1 MVKKVYICKEKSKI
15 TAMKN
20 ERVLISFDY
29 ALKRLL
35 RNKANYA
42 VLEGFLSELLMRDI
56 VVKSIGESES
66 NKEHARDKYN
76 RVDVLV
82 EDASGEILLIELQFS
97 IEMDFLH
104 RMLYGVS
111 KSLTER
117 IVQGEEYLEV
127 KKIYSINIVYFDLGQ
142 GEDYVYHGKTHF
154 KGLHRHDE
162 LQLSKAQRE
171 TFGKEIAGD
180 IYPEYYILKI
190 NNFDDV
196 AKDTLDEWIYFFK
209 HNAIKDEFKAKG
221 LDKAREVLDR
231 AKLSPEEQRTYD
243 YLQMQRSHDLSM
255 IASSKLEG
263 KIEGR
268 EEGKIEGREEG
279 REEGR
284 KEREKLAKEL
294 EAALAELARL
304 KKPDT

>member
-1 MVKKVYICKEKSKI
+1 MQ
-15 TAMKN
+15 N

-42 VLEGFLSELLMRDI
+42 ILEGFLSELLMRDI

-66 NKEHARDKYN
+66 NKEHARDKHN

-97 IEMDFLH
+97 IELDFLH

-117 IVQGEEYLEV
+117 IVQGEDYLKV

-154 KGLHRHDE
+154 RGLHRHDE
-162 LQLSKAQRE
+162 LRLSKAQRE
-171 TFGKEIAGD
+171 TFGKEMAGD

-231 AKLSPEEQRTYD
+231 DKLSPEERSTYD
-243 YLQMQRSHDLSM
+243 YVQMQRSHDLSM

-263 KIEGR
+263 R
-268 EEGKIEGREEG
+268 VEGREEG
-279 REEGR
+279 RAEGIEEGR
-284 KEREKLAKEL
+284 KKGREEGIEEREKLAKEL

-304 KKPDT
+304 KK

>member
-1 MVKKVYICKEKSKI
+1 M
-15 TAMKN
+15 
-20 ERVLISFDY
+20 
-29 ALKRLL
+29 
-35 RNKANYA
+35 
-42 VLEGFLSELLMRDI
+42 
-56 VVKSIGESES
+56 
-66 NKEHARDKYN
+66 
-76 RVDVLV
+76 
-82 EDASGEILLIELQFS
+82 
-97 IEMDFLH
+97 
-104 RMLYGVS
+104 S

>member
-1 MVKKVYICKEKSKI
+1 
-15 TAMKN
+15 MKN
-20 ERVLISFDY
+20 ERILISFDY

-42 VLEGFLSELLMRDI
+42 ILEGFLSELLMRDI

-117 IVQGEEYLEV
+117 IVQGEDYLKV

-162 LQLSKAQRE
+162 LRLSKAQRE
-171 TFGKEIAGD
+171 TFGKETAGD
-180 IYPEYYILKI
+180 K
-190 NNFDDV
+190 
-196 AKDTLDEWIYFFK
+196 
-209 HNAIKDEFKAKG
+209 
-221 LDKAREVLDR
+221 
-231 AKLSPEEQRTYD
+231 
-243 YLQMQRSHDLSM
+243 
-255 IASSKLEG
+255 
-263 KIEGR
+263 
-268 EEGKIEGREEG
+268 
-279 REEGR
+279 
-284 KEREKLAKEL
+284 
-294 EAALAELARL
+294 
-304 KKPDT
+304 